1 MKGLAVL
8 LSTVVLSTVVLLG
21 QATGPKPLEIYS
33 IDTEGGKS
41 TLYVSPERA
50 DRARGQRQSRWP
62 GHRSDHGGSADAG
75 ATQIDYLVSTHYHVD
90 HVGGLQELAKRI
102 PIAHFIDHGTT
113 VEGPVTALREQVP
126 GFQAA
131 YAELH
136 AEGEAHGRE
145 AGRSPAGH
153 RPRLADRH
161 VSRRRPEDPAAW
173 RRQAEPGVRR
183 LQIHRWTSPPGAI
196 RKTTS
201 P

>member
-21 QATGPKPLEIYS
+21 QATGPKP
-33 IDTEGGKS
+33 
-41 TLYVSPERA
+41 P
-50 DRARGQRQSRWP
+50 
-62 GHRSDHGGSADAG
+62 
-75 ATQIDYLVSTHYHVD
+75 QIDYLVSTHYHVD

-136 AEGEAHGRE
+136 AKAKHTVVKPGDRLPVTGLDWRIVTS
-145 AGRSPAGH
+145 AGDVLKTP
-153 RPRLADRH
+153 L
-161 VSRRRPEDPAAW
+161 
-173 RRQAEPGVRR
+173 PGGGK
-183 LQIHRWTSPPGAI
+183 P
-196 RKTTS
+196 
-201 P
+201 